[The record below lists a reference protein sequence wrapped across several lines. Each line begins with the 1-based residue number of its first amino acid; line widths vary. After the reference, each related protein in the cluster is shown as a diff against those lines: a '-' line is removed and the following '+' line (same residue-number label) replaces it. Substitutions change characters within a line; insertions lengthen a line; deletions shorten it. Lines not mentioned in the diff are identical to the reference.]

1 MKRREFLVLSTTS
14 IGGVLIYSLDGA
26 VSHREVH
33 AAPAEVQTIR
43 IPLQFFT
50 QAEAVAVAALA
61 ARIFPSDEF
70 GPGASEAG
78 VAIYIDGQLA
88 GPYGRDGHRYTQG
101 PFEEGLPEQGYQG
114 SATPQQVYRA
124 GLKPLLGIERQSS
137 TDQDKALQEIESTLF
152 FRYLRTHT
160 IEGMF
165 CDPLHGGNTDMIGWQ
180 LIGFPGPRMSY
191 LNDIDQHYGEEYR
204 PKPVDLREL
213 FGDKVSSSEEER

>member
-1 MKRREFLVLSTTS
+1 MKRREFLVLSATS

-26 VSHREVH
+26 VGHREVH
-33 AAPAEVQTIR
+33 AASTEAQTVR
-43 IPLQFFT
+43 IPLHFFT
-50 QAEAVAVAALA
+50 QAEAVVVAALA
-61 ARIFPSDEF
+61 ARIFPSDES

-78 VAIYIDGQLA
+78 VVIYIDRQLA
-88 GPYGRDGHRYTQG
+88 GPYGLDRHRYTQP

-124 GLKPLLGIERQSS
+124 GLAPLLGIERQSS
-137 TDQDKALQEIESTLF
+137 VEQDKALQQIESTLF
-152 FRYLRTHT
+152 FKYLRTHT

-165 CDPLHGGNTDMIGWQ
+165 CDPLHGGNADMIGWQ

-204 PKPVDLREL
+204 PKPVDLSQV
-213 FGDKVSSSEEER
+213 FGGKVPSTEEDR